1 MSQFTK
7 QVPRIWRF
15 CESSLRSLVFLIAA
29 VTAARA
35 VSAAAG
41 AAAAGA
47 AALFMR
53 GAPCEHQQH
62 GHDKQYYYIQQLHA
76 ITLITL

>member
-7 QVPRIWRF
+7 PVPRIWRF
-15 CESSLRSLVFLIAA
+15 CESSPYSLVFLIAA
-29 VTAARA
+29 VTAVRA

-62 GHDKQYYYIQQLHA
+62 GNNKQYDYIQRLHT

>member
-1 MSQFTK
+1 MYLAILRER
-7 QVPRIWRF
+7 PL
-15 CESSLRSLVFLIAA
+15 SLTFLTAA
-29 VTAARA
+29 VTAVRA

-53 GAPCEHQQH
+53 GAPCEHQQRSN
-62 GHDKQYYYIQQLHA
+62 DEQYYYIQRLHT

>member
-1 MSQFTK
+1 MA
-7 QVPRIWRF
+7 I
-15 CESSLRSLVFLIAA
+15 LRGRRPLLVFLIALIA
-29 VTAARA
+29 TVTAMRA
-35 VSAAAG
+35 VPAAAG

-62 GHDKQYYYIQQLHA
+62 GNDEQYDYIQWLHA

>member
-7 QVPRIWRF
+7 PVPRIWRF
-15 CESSLRSLVFLIAA
+15 CESSPRSLFFIIAA

-47 AALFMR
+47 AALSAAAVLYFPDHN
-53 GAPCEHQQH
+53 GCKDQEDDQPD
-62 GHDKQYYYIQQLHA
+62 DKS
-76 ITLITL
+76 

>member
-7 QVPRIWRF
+7 PVPRIWRF
-15 CESSLRSLVFLIAA
+15 CESISSLLAFFIAA
-29 VTAARA
+29 MAAVRA

-47 AALFMR
+47 AALFMC

-62 GHDKQYYYIQQLHA
+62 GNDEKYDYIQQLHT

>member
-7 QVPRIWRF
+7 LVPRIWRF
-15 CESSLRSLVFLIAA
+15 CESTHRSLAFLIAA
-29 VTAARA
+29 LAAVRA
-35 VSAAAG
+35 VAAAAG
-41 AAAAGA
+41 AAGA
-47 AALFMR
+47 AALFMC

-62 GHDKQYYYIQQLHA
+62 GNDEKYDYIQQLHT

>member
-7 QVPRIWRF
+7 PVSPIWQF
-15 CESSLRSLVFLIAA
+15 CESIPRSFVFLIAA
-29 VTAARA
+29 VPAARA

-41 AAAAGA
+41 ASAAGA
-47 AALFMR
+47 SALFMR

-62 GHDKQYYYIQQLHA
+62 GNDKQYDYIKRLHTITR
-76 ITLITL
+76 ITL

>member
-1 MSQFTK
+1 MSHFTK
-7 QVPRIWRF
+7 PVPRIWRF
-15 CESSLRSLVFLIAA
+15 CESALRSLFFLIAA
-29 VTAARA
+29 MAAARA
-35 VSAAAG
+35 VPAAAG

-53 GAPCEHQQH
+53 GAPCKHQQH
-62 GHDKQYYYIQQLHA
+62 GNDQQYDYIQRLHT

>member
-1 MSQFTK
+1 MAQFTK
-7 QVPRIWRF
+7 PVPRIWRF
-15 CESSLRSLVFLIAA
+15 CESSPRSLFFIIAA

-62 GHDKQYYYIQQLHA
+62 GNDQQYDYIQRLHT

>member
-7 QVPRIWRF
+7 PVPRIWRF
-15 CESSLRSLVFLIAA
+15 CESPLRSLAFLIAA
-29 VTAARA
+29 VTAVRA

-47 AALFMR
+47 AALFMC
-53 GAPCEHQQH
+53 GAPCKHQQH
-62 GHDKQYYYIQQLHA
+62 GNDEQYDYIQWLHA